1 MLLEVMLERIPG
13 FDGYFKEGRIEII
26 PYSDWYVKDGAMDLD
41 GILAGWG
48 EKLRQALD
56 RGYSG
61 LRVSGNVHWLEKSSW
76 KEFLEYEGKV
86 CEAIKGRRM
95 IALCTY
101 SLGKCG
107 ADEIMDVTS
116 AHQFVLVKR
125 DGEWK
130 RIENVEARESKKAC
144 SESEA
149 FLNNIFECIQDGL
162 SVLDKDLNI
171 LRVNHAMKKWYGE
184 DIVGKKCY
192 EAYHRRR
199 EPCEPCPS
207 IRALREKTMQKD
219 IVRDLRGWREL
230 YVFPLVD
237 DRGDVTGVIEHV
249 RDIDERMRAEEAL
262 RESEEKYRFLV
273 ENSRDI
279 IWKIDLQGR
288 WTFISGNVEKMTGFK
303 VEDIVGKTLWDF
315 VAPECHE
322 ILNERL
328 RQRIRGEEIPPYELM
343 LVNSEGN
350 RTPFEVLSAPILD
363 RDGKIVGVQGISRDI
378 SLRKKTEQE
387 LRLAKAQ
394 AELYLDLIS
403 HDISN
408 MNQVSLGFL
417 ELALDTLD
425 LDDNG
430 RSIISRSMGA
440 LESSSRLIDKVR
452 KLQKARSGELSVQ
465 EIDVGKTLGD
475 VRDYFIRI
483 NAGDVT
489 INYEQVSGYKVLA
502 NELLYDVF
510 SNIVDNAI
518 KHANDKPVVEIR
530 LEEVDE
536 CDETLYM
543 VTIEDNGPGVPDAL
557 KDQVFD
563 RFRRG
568 DTRAKGRGLGLYLAK
583 TLVESYNGRTW
594 VEDRVPGDYAKGS
607 KFIVLLPALLHASDK
622 HEPQFVV
629 S

>member
-1 MLLEVMLERIPG
+1 MREKISG
-13 FDGYFKEGRIEII
+13 FDGYLNEGRIEIV
-26 PYSDWYVKDGAMDLD
+26 PYSEWYVKDGAMDLD
-41 GILAGWG
+41 GILAGWDA
-48 EKLRQALD
+48 KLRQALD

-61 LRVSGNVHWLEKSSW
+61 LRASGNVHWIEKRSW
-76 KEFLEYEGKV
+76 NEFLEYESKV
-86 CEAIKGRRM
+86 CEAIGGRRM

-101 SLGKCG
+101 PLGKCG

-116 AHQFVLVKR
+116 AHQLVLVKR

-130 RIENVEARESKKAC
+130 RIENVEARVSKMAY

-149 FLNNIFECIQDGL
+149 FLNNVFECIQDGL

-171 LRVNHAMKKWYGE
+171 VRVNHTMKKWYGE
-184 DIVGKKCY
+184 DIVGQKCY
-192 EAYHRRR
+192 EAYRGRRD
-199 EPCEPCPS
+199 PCEKCPS
-207 IRALREKTMQKD
+207 VRALREKKMQKE
-219 IVRDLRGWREL
+219 IVHDLRGWREL

-237 DRGDVTGVIEHV
+237 DSGEVTGVIEHV

-288 WTFISGNVEKMTGFK
+288 WTFVSGNVERMTGYK
-303 VEDIVGKTLWDF
+303 SGEIVGKTVWDF

-343 LVNSEGN
+343 LVNREGH

-363 RDGKIVGVQGISRDI
+363 RDGKIIGIQGISRDI
-378 SLRKKTEQE
+378 SLRRHTERE

-408 MNQVSLGFL
+408 MNQVGLGFL
-417 ELALDTLD
+417 EIALDTLD
-425 LDDNG
+425 LDESG
-430 RSIISRSMGA
+430 RAIILKSMSA
-440 LESSSRLIDKVR
+440 LESSSQLIDKVR

-465 EIDVGKTLGD
+465 EVDLGRTLGD
-475 VRDYFIRI
+475 VRDYFMRI
-483 NAGDVT
+483 NAGDVN
-489 INYEQVSGYKVLA
+489 IDYEQVAGCKVMA

-530 LEEVDE
+530 LKEVDE

-543 VTIEDNGPGVPDAL
+543 VTIEDNGPGVPDEL

-583 TLVESYNGRTW
+583 TLVESYDGRIW
-594 VEDRVPGDYAKGS
+594 VEDRVPGDHAKGS
-607 KFIVLLPALLHASDK
+607 KFVVLLPALLRASDK
-622 HEPQFVV
+622 NEPQFVV